1 MAENVSCTPSKE
13 VFKLPAMSKEETDA
27 LLKSQRI
34 CRMALNDSP
43 HPYIIPLDYVYM
55 DGKLYFHFANYG
67 RKVELYRRD
76 PHVSVEIDKYNDDIT
91 DYRSVTL
98 MGRLADVKDKN
109 EKEKAAQALLNSIM
123 ARGGAGRVAARHGF
137 DCMDHDVLM
146 SSGSLLLRLDVDDTV
161 ALKSPDK

>member
-1 MAENVSCTPSKE
+1 MVENVSCAPSKD
-13 VFKLPAMSKEETDA
+13 VFKLPAMTKEETDA

-34 CRMALNDSP
+34 CRMALNDAP
-43 HPYIIPLDYVYM
+43 QPYIIPLDYVYM

-67 RKVELYRRD
+67 RKVNLYHKD
-76 PHVSVEIDKYNDDIT
+76 PHVSVEIDRYNDDIT

-109 EKEKAAQALLNSIM
+109 EKEMAAQALLNSIM

-137 DCMDHDVLM
+137 DCMDHKVLM
-146 SSGSLLLRLDVDDTV
+146 SPESLLLRLDVDDMV
-161 ALKSPDK
+161 ALKSPSK